1 MVTMVNKFAAK
12 IEEKKGAVT
21 EDEVCLFVCLS
32 QYSDLN
38 VRLHTQTIQFKSYL
52 LSVGIANPVT
62 R

>member
-32 QYSDLN
+32 QYSDECPSS
-38 VRLHTQTIQFKSYL
+38 HTDYT
-52 LSVGIANPVT
+52 V
-62 R
+62 